1 MIENK
6 LEVMWELRGAG
17 YKEEVLQNS
26 IKNFGLSSEHIDKY
40 VHCLDCGEGFS
51 GVCMYENLLTCKFII
66 TNLLQ

>member
-26 IKNFGLSSEHIDKY
+26 IKNLGLSGENIDKY

-51 GVCMYENLLTCKFII
+51 GVCMYV
-66 TNLLQ
+66 